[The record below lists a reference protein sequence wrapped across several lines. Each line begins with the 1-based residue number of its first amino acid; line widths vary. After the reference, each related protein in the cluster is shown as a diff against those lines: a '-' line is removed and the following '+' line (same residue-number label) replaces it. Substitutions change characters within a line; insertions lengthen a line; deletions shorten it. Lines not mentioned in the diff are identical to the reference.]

1 MCVCSL
7 PTARFI
13 VHVRSPGV
21 IMLQNKQESQHYL
34 AIRDGNLCT
43 VGGHCMSAMQGYIGT
58 FVQSWRYYSL
68 LFCRVQVDH
77 SVNSTSAT
85 PISVS

>member
-1 MCVCSL
+1 MCLSSL
-7 PTARFI
+7 SAARFI

-21 IMLQNKQESQHYL
+21 IMLQNKQEPQHYL

-58 FVQSWRYYSL
+58 FMQSGGIVVCCFVGYRWTIL
-68 LFCRVQVDH
+68 
-77 SVNSTSAT
+77 
-85 PISVS
+85 

>member
-1 MCVCSL
+1 MCLSSL
-7 PTARFI
+7 SAARFI

-43 VGGHCMSAMQGYIGT
+43 VGGYCMSAMQGYLGH
-58 FVQSWRYYSL
+58 S
-68 LFCRVQVDH
+68 CRVGGIILCCFVGYRW
-77 SVNSTSAT
+77 T
-85 PISVS
+85 IL

>member
-21 IMLQNKQESQHYL
+21 IMLQNKQEPQHYL

-58 FVQSWRYYSL
+58 LVQSGDIVLCCIVGARWTVL
-68 LFCRVQVDH
+68 
-77 SVNSTSAT
+77 
-85 PISVS
+85 